1 MKKLFLTLALTIMCT
16 AASFAQKGTSAVGIN
31 LGYTIGL
38 NDGTKVNNFGL
49 GAKYQYN
56 FTDAFRG
63 ELEFTYDFK
72 DKGLSFMNYGVN
84 LHYLINCSESFKVYP
99 IVGLGAATAKLSVDG
114 FYDDEDDEYYDGGSA
129 SKTHFSFNVGVGGE
143 YLVSE
148 HIGVSLEVKYQ
159 YIKDFSRL
167 PIRLGVAYKF

>member
-1 MKKLFLTLALTIMCT
+1 MKKLFLVLALTIMCSV
-16 AASFAQKGTSAVGIN
+16 ASFAQKGTSAVGIN
-31 LGYTIGL
+31 LGYGIGL

-63 ELEFTYDFK
+63 EVDFTYDFK

-84 LHYLINCSESFKVYP
+84 LHYLFNCSESFKVYP
-99 IVGLGAATAKLSVDG
+99 IVGLGAATAKLSV
-114 FYDDEDDEYYDGGSA
+114 EDYYGEEASA
-129 SKTHFSFNVGVGGE
+129 SETRFSFNVGVGGE

-148 HIGVSLEVKYQ
+148 HIGISLEVKYQ